1 VQFLKNYG
9 GILLVPAMALAYGAY
24 ALWELTTGP
33 FQPATIIYTYSIA
46 IPMLILGAIAVAG
59 DIRHPEKARES
70 EEAAASGDD
79 QEEAV
84 EGGGR
89 RVTLVIL
96 VSLVL
101 VLALPFVGYLIGFF
115 LFVPALLWAV
125 DLRNWVAGL
134 IIAVI
139 MAAVVHFIFV
149 GVLGQDLPVGILTF
163 MER

>member
-1 VQFLKNYG
+1 MQFLKTYG
-9 GILLVPAMALAYGAY
+9 GILLVPVMALAYGAY

-33 FQPATIIYTYSIA
+33 FQHATIIYTYAIA
-46 IPMLILGAIAVAG
+46 LPMLILGAIAVAG
-59 DIRHPEKARES
+59 DFRHPEKARES
-70 EEAAASGDD
+70 EEAAVSGDD
-79 QEEAV
+79 QDETV
-84 EGGGR
+84 KGGGR

-96 VSLVL
+96 VSLAL

-115 LFVPALLWAV
+115 LFVPAVLWAV